1 MTKDV
6 LVSVCGI
13 QSQDGEKDK
22 TVAITVGSY
31 YKRNGSH
38 YLLYEEMM
46 EGFSEPVKNMVK
58 FSEGQLN
65 VQKRGLITSTMTFE
79 EKKKNLSNY
88 VTPYGNIMVGIDAKN
103 IHIEEDDEQIKVQVE
118 YAMEVNYK
126 HLADC
131 TLTIDIKAKR
141 EGITFS
147 LS

>member
-22 TVAITVGSY
+22 TEAITVGSY

-65 VQKRGLITSTMTFE
+65 VQKRGLITSIMTFE

>member
-22 TVAITVGSY
+22 TEAITVGSY